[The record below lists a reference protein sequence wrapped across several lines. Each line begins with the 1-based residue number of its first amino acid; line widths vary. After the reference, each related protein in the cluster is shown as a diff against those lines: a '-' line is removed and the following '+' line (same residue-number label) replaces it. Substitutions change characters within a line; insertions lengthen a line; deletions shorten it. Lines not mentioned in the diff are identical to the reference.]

1 MLPVGKSLVIVGDW
15 DTNPVPNER
24 IPVVLKPSRTWGYG
38 WHPPTRVCLEAVER
52 HTKPGARVL
61 DIGTGSGVLAI
72 AAARLGAAQV
82 WATDI
87 HPDALSIAKE
97 HAALNGVA
105 VNVGEELAGDD
116 LDVIVANIGKPE
128 FFEECL
134 GGLVQ
139 RMVVGGILIAI
150 IATSAGASLE
160 ADGILMGL
168 TREAA
173 FDVDGELVCLELRR
187 VR

>member
-1 MLPVGKSLVIVGDW
+1 VLLTGQRVAVVGDW
-15 DTNPVPNER
+15 DTNLVPTGR
-24 IPVVLKPSRTWGYG
+24 VAVRLKPSRTWGYG

-52 HTKPGARVL
+52 HTVPGARVL
-61 DIGTGSGVLAI
+61 DIGTGSGLLAI
-72 AAARLGAAQV
+72 AAAKLGAAEV

-87 HPDALSIAKE
+87 HPDSLRIAKE